1 MRRCPLC
8 GQTYTDPTIN
18 FCLNDGELLSRLVE
32 EGSGGTFAD
41 ELPPTRF
48 VDDSPPTLILD
59 KPRVTN
65 QTNWSPGSPAVWQGQ
80 SPAYSG
86 QNYPLAGFNTSR
98 DKTMPTVSIILGVAS
113 CIFVCCAGG
122 IWLGLPAVVVGFLG
136 LRNADSDPGRYAGRG
151 LAIGGMVLGIIT
163 FFASLFFLIFG
174 QLA

>member
-18 FCLNDGELLSRLVE
+18 FCLNDGELLSRLVDE
-32 EGSGGTFAD
+32 VPRDPFAD
-41 ELPPTRF
+41 EPPPTRF
-48 VDDSPPTLILD
+48 ADDSAPTVILET
-59 KPRVTN
+59 PRITN
-65 QTNWSPGSPAVWQGQ
+65 QTNWPPANWESQTPV
-80 SPAYSG
+80 YSG
-86 QNYPLAGFNTSR
+86 QRYPFAGFNASL
-98 DKTMPTVSIILGVAS
+98 DKTMPTVSIILGIAS
-113 CIFVCCAGG
+113 CVFVCCAGG